1 MIKKNIEDSNLQE
14 HLTSLPE
21 DGREVFLLHND
32 QVRVT
37 AISATTLI
45 NQMRANHDLGLLET
59 YVLGQAYLA
68 AGLLSGTVKGNDRI
82 QLNIEC
88 GGPIA
93 GVYVE
98 AWAVGA
104 VRGYLK
110 HNPIPL
116 TKPLKSLDLNELYGP
131 GFLSVSKLLEGHKA
145 PFTGQT
151 MMAYGDLA
159 KDLALYFQQ
168 SEQTPTL
175 FSLSIHFNKEGQ
187 VTGSGALFIQAMPGC
202 EERILAQLQEQAHTL
217 PSIGEKLAEGMS
229 IREYVEEQFG
239 AYGLR
244 HLARQPLGFSCT
256 CSREQY
262 KTYLKQLDK
271 AEQQDILEHG
281 PFPLELVCV
290 NCNTHYHYEKYEL
303 DYLFSDAEGEP
314 K

>member
-1 MIKKNIEDSNLQE
+1 MIKKKIEDSNLRE
-14 HLTSLPE
+14 HLASLPE

-45 NQMRANHDLGLLET
+45 NQMRANHELGLLET

-68 AGLLSGTVKGNDRI
+68 AGLLSSTVKGNDRI

-116 TKPLKSLDLNELYGP
+116 KKPLESLDLNELYGP
-131 GFLSVSKLLEGHKA
+131 GFISVSKLLEGHKS

-175 FSLSIHFNKEGQ
+175 FSLSIHFNTEGQ
-187 VTGSGALFIQAMPGC
+187 VSGSGALFVQAMPGC
-202 EERILAQLQEQAHTL
+202 DEQVLGQLQDQASSL
-217 PSIGEKLAEGMS
+217 PSIGAQLAQGVS
-229 IREYVEEQFG
+229 IREYVETQFSD
-239 AYGLR
+239 YGIK
-244 HLARQPLGFSCT
+244 HLARGPLGFSCP
-256 CSREQY
+256 CSKEQY
-262 KTYLKQLDK
+262 RKYLKQLDM
-271 AEQQDILEHG
+271 AEKQDILEHG

-290 NCNTHYHYEKYEL
+290 NCNTKYHYEKYEL

>member
-1 MIKKNIEDSNLQE
+1 MIKKKIEDSKLRE
-14 HLTSLPE
+14 HLASLPE
-21 DGREVFLLHND
+21 DGREIFLLHND

-45 NQMRANHDLGLLET
+45 NEMRANHELGLLET

-68 AGLLSGTVKGNDRI
+68 AGLLSSTVKGNDRI

-116 TKPLKSLDLNELYGP
+116 KKPLESLDLNELYGP
-131 GFLSVSKLLEGHKA
+131 GFISVSKLLEGHKS

-159 KDLALYFQQ
+159 KDLAHYFHQ

-175 FSLSIHFNKEGQ
+175 FILSIHFNKEGQ
-187 VTGSGALFIQAMPGC
+187 VTGSGALFVQAMPGC
-202 EERILAQLQEQAHTL
+202 DEQVLEQLQKQASAL
-217 PSIGEKLAEGMS
+217 PSIGAQLAKGVS
-229 IREYVEEQFG
+229 IREYVETQFSSY
-239 AYGLR
+239 AIK
-244 HLARQPLGFSCT
+244 HLARAPLGFSCP
-256 CSREQY
+256 CSKEQY
-262 KTYLKQLDK
+262 RKYLKQLDK

-290 NCNTHYHYEKYEL
+290 NCNTKYHYEKYEL
-303 DYLFSDAEGEP
+303 DYLFSDAEGEQE
-314 K
+314 

>member
-1 MIKKNIEDSNLQE
+1 MIKKKIEDNDLVE
-14 HLTSLPE
+14 HLAALPE

-32 QVRVT
+32 QIRVT
-37 AISATTLI
+37 ALGATTLI
-45 NQMRANHDLGLLET
+45 NQMRENHQLGPLET

-68 AGLLSGTVKGNDRI
+68 AGLLSATVKGNDRI

-88 GGPIA
+88 GGPIG

-98 AWAVGA
+98 SWAVGA

-116 TKPLKSLDLNELYGP
+116 KAPLKSLDLNELYGP

-159 KDLALYFQQ
+159 KDLARHYQQ

-175 FSLSIHFNKEGQ
+175 FILSLHFDDKARVN
-187 VTGSGALFIQAMPGC
+187 GSGAIFLQAMPGC
-202 EERILAQLQEQAHTL
+202 DEHILEELEKKAETL
-217 PSIGEKLAEGMS
+217 PSIGTYLSEGKS
-229 IREYVEEQFG
+229 IRSYVEEQFASFG
-239 AYGLR
+239 VR
-244 HLARQPLGFSCT
+244 HLAHQPLAFSCP

-262 KTYLKQLDK
+262 TKYLKHLNT
-271 AEQQDILEHG
+271 AEKQDILKNG
-281 PFPLELVCV
+281 PFPLELVCI
-290 NCNTHYHYEKYEL
+290 NCNTHYHWEKFEL
-303 DYLFSDAEGEP
+303 EHLLQETGGAHQ
-314 K
+314 

>member
-1 MIKKNIEDSNLQE
+1 MIKKKIEDKDLQE
-14 HLTSLPE
+14 HLASLAE

-37 AISATTLI
+37 ALQATTLI

-68 AGLLSGTVKGNDRI
+68 GGLLSATIKGNDRI

-88 GGPIA
+88 GGPIG

-104 VRGYLK
+104 VRGFLK
-110 HNPIPL
+110 NVPIPL
-116 TKPLKSLDLNELYGP
+116 KKPLESLDLNELYGP
-131 GFLSVSKLLEGHKA
+131 GFLTLTKLLEGSKA

-159 KDLALYFQQ
+159 KDLAHYYQQ
-168 SEQTPTL
+168 SEQTPSL
-175 FSLSIHFNKEGQ
+175 FVLSVHFDKLGR
-187 VTGSGALFIQAMPGC
+187 VIGSGALFLQAMPGC
-202 EERILAQLQEQAHTL
+202 DEGILDQLHEHAGKL
-217 PSIGEKLAEGMS
+217 KPLGAFLSKGNSIS
-229 IREYVEEQFG
+229 EYVQTEFSQFG
-239 AYGLR
+239 VR
-244 HLARQPLGFSCT
+244 HLAHQPLGFSCP

-262 KTYLKQLDK
+262 TRYLQNLNRS
-271 AEQQDILEHG
+271 EQEDILANG

-290 NCNTHYHYEKYEL
+290 NCNTHYHYEKFEL
-303 DYLFSDAEGEP
+303 DHLFSDTEGA
-314 K
+314 KQ